1 MSCIHKVL
9 FFLMCFNTTWN
20 YSQTNDSIIKYSFY
34 GRLMPISVYSGA
46 GYLQDKI
53 AQSIEFGISHGVI
66 DAGLCFGSYTQRRD
80 TTTFAEFKITMDASQ
95 YGIYSNEF
103 SIGIGHVF
111 NSKTPIM
118 LEASYTIMAQITNT
132 FGIGISTGY
141 YDFAGNTYDLSKNY
155 YGLFLRYGLI
165 RDMNG
170 RLNRTRIHHRRKNN
184 GSTIN
189 FHH

>member
-1 MSCIHKVL
+1 MKYYLLTFLL
-9 FFLMCFNTTWN
+9 FIQFHFLIG
-20 YSQTNDSIIKYSFY
+20 QTNDTIIKSSFY
-34 GRLMPISVYSGA
+34 GRMMPVSVYSGA

-80 TTTFAEFKITMDASQ
+80 TTSFVEFKITMDASQ

-118 LEASYTIMAQITNT
+118 LEASYTIMAQVTNN

-141 YDFAGNTYDLSKNY
+141 YDFAGNTYDLTKNY

-170 RLNRTRIHHRRKNN
+170 RLNRTRIHHRRKN
-184 GSTIN
+184 STTN
-189 FHH
+189 HAVHL